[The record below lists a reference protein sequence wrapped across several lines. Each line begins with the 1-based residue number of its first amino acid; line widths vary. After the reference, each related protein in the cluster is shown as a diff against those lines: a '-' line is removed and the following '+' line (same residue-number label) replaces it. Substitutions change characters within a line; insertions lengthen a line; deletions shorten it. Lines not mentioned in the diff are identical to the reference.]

1 MIQRLIRNIKLA
13 HDMIVS
19 LLRARQDGE
28 DTERQMQEEWESMLR
43 DLKRLE
49 NVLTES
55 EDKHYRA
62 KMAQAT
68 AALGSTRESENTSSL
83 IPNEE
88 SVIEAER

>member
-55 EDKHYRA
+55 
-62 KMAQAT
+62 
-68 AALGSTRESENTSSL
+68 
-83 IPNEE
+83 
-88 SVIEAER
+88 